1 MIKRKF
7 IKVTLRQG
15 ESLNRENFK
24 SCNCL
29 LVMKGCFIVFNNRG
43 EIIFRLTAGEAN
55 VVSGYYEFTGTAAA
69 DDTEVII
76 I

>member
-1 MIKRKF
+1 MIKRRF

-15 ESLNRENFK
+15 ESLSRGDFK
-24 SCNCL
+24 NCTCL
-29 LVMKGCFIVFNNRG
+29 LVLKGCFVVFNNRG
-43 EIIFRLTAGEAN
+43 ETVSRLTAGEAN
-55 VVSGYYEFTGTAAA
+55 VVSGHYEFTGTATV

>member
-15 ESLNRENFK
+15 ESLNREDFAN
-24 SCNCL
+24 CACL
-29 LVMKGCFIVFNNRG
+29 LVMKGCFVVFNNRG
-43 EIIFRLTAGEAN
+43 EIVFRLTAGEAN
-55 VVSGYYEFTGTAAA
+55 VVSGHYELTGTATV

>member
-1 MIKRKF
+1 MIKRRF

-24 SCNCL
+24 SCSCL
-29 LVMKGCFIVFNNRG
+29 LVLQGCFVVFNNRG
-43 EIIFRLTAGEAN
+43 EIVFRLNAGEAN
-55 VVSGYYEFTGTAAA
+55 VVSGHYEFTGTATA

>member
-24 SCNCL
+24 SCSCL
-29 LVMKGCFIVFNNRG
+29 LVLKGSFVVFNNRG
-43 EIIFRLTAGEAN
+43 EIVFRLTAGEAN
-55 VVSGYYEFTGTAAA
+55 VVSGHHEFTGTATV
-69 DDTEVII
+69 DDTEMII